1 MSDRYSIDLK
11 LLQEIA
17 DAIRLKTGD
26 TNLILV
32 QDFPE
37 KIMGITSGTVTEISS
52 EIDELGNVT
61 SYGLS
66 SSYDDDSNNVSV
78 YGFNSF
84 DWENGKA
91 IIK

>member
-1 MSDRYSIDLK
+1 MGIRYAIDLN

-26 TNLILV
+26 ASLIV
-32 QDFPE
+32 VKDFPE
-37 KIMGITSGTVTEISS
+37 KILGITTGIADITS

-61 SYGLS
+61 SYGLIS
-66 SSYDDDSNNVSV
+66 TYNNNNVSI

-84 DWENGKA
+84 SYENENV
-91 IIK
+91 IIS

>member
-17 DAIRLKTGD
+17 NAIRLKTGD
-26 TNLILV
+26 TSLILV

-61 SYGLS
+61 CYGLS
-66 SSYDDDSNNVSV
+66 SSYDDDNNNVSV

-84 DWENGKA
+84 VWENGKV
-91 IIK
+91 IVK